1 MLFGIF
7 VVLFVIVCLILV
19 FLVIIQSDKGGGLSG
34 AIGGGLSGANTL
46 LGTQDTANILTRGT
60 TIFAITYMALCI
72 LLSLVLSR
80 SSREVQQSQLRE
92 RAEMRQEFS
101 PASALEGGSGL
112 PMAEEPEG
120 QGTEI
125 EEGQP
130 LPQGFEKPAEGEGG
144 SGTEGQ
150 NEETEE

>member
-60 TIFAITYMALCI
+60 TVFAMTYMALCI

-80 SSREVQQSQLRE
+80 SSRDVQQSQLRE
-92 RAEMRQEFS
+92 RAEMRQEYS

-120 QGTEI
+120 EEA

-130 LPQGFEKPAEGEGG
+130 LPQGFEAPTEGEGET
-144 SGTEGQ
+144 GTQGQ
-150 NEETEE
+150 NEQTEE

>member
-19 FLVIIQSDKGGGLSG
+19 FLVLIQSDKGGGLSG

-60 TIFAITYMALCI
+60 TIFAISYMALCI

-80 SSREVQQSQLRE
+80 SSRGIQQSQLRE

-112 PMAEEPEG
+112 PMAEDPEG
-120 QGTEI
+120 EGAQP

-130 LPQGFEKPAEGEGG
+130 LPQGFEAPGEGEGG
-144 SGTEGQ
+144 NSPGGQ
-150 NEETEE
+150 NENTEE